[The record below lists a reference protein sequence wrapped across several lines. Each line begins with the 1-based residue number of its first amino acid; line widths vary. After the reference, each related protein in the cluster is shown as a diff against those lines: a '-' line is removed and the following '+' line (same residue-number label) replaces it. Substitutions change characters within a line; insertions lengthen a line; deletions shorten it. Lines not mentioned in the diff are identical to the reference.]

1 MHIEALH
8 PLPVSSRKQAFQ
20 VLDVRVHPAIRHQS
34 DKMHGLILSY
44 GMAAGLCQH
53 RIPCQRTVL
62 HRLANLDQVLI
73 NHPAG
78 PDIHVAYLRIAHLP
92 LGQSYRQTRGIQLRM
107 GIFVVKA
114 VDIGRMGLVYG
125 RHRLV
130 LRNTPAIQDYKKYF
144 FIHLAKLLAAKAKF
158 CKYSHCT
165 IALLS
170 ARLLFTGIILVAC
183 IDMFKKLFAS
193 ALFILALLPTL
204 QAQQQEDVLDQVA
217 SIIKAGN
224 ARELARY
231 FQKEIDLNLNGDE
244 NTYSRA
250 RAEAVL
256 KSFFDENPPV
266 NFEINHQGAS
276 RSGARYA
283 IGNYKN
289 KTGSYRVWI
298 KLKETSGRNLITEI
312 SFIKEE

>member
-1 MHIEALH
+1 M
-8 PLPVSSRKQAFQ
+8 
-20 VLDVRVHPAIRHQS
+20 
-34 DKMHGLILSY
+34 
-44 GMAAGLCQH
+44 
-53 RIPCQRTVL
+53 
-62 HRLANLDQVLI
+62 
-73 NHPAG
+73 
-78 PDIHVAYLRIAHLP
+78 
-92 LGQSYRQTRGIQLRM
+92 
-107 GIFVVKA
+107 
-114 VDIGRMGLVYG
+114 
-125 RHRLV
+125 
-130 LRNTPAIQDYKKYF
+130 
-144 FIHLAKLLAAKAKF
+144 
-158 CKYSHCT
+158 
-165 IALLS
+165 
-170 ARLLFTGIILVAC
+170 LFTGIILVAC